1 MASSIC
7 VRMKVAET
15 RKKELQDIRGESNTS
30 TQYAM
35 KYDENGL
42 PIAGIAAFLADI
54 YKDFPTEKNVTRHRV
69 SYLNT
74 RNCMRSI
81 LI

>member
-1 MASSIC
+1 
-7 VRMKVAET
+7 MKV
-15 RKKELQDIRGESNTS
+15 
-30 TQYAM
+30 
-35 KYDENGL
+35 
-42 PIAGIAAFLADI
+42 AGIAAFLADI